1 MTRILRNWQP
11 RGNVKAVEM
20 AKTFDELVK
29 RTTKKRTRDRAARRT
44 RELLSGLL
52 LSEVRT
58 LSGRTQRQL
67 ADALGIRQPSLSKLE
82 HQSDMQVS
90 TLQRIVAAL
99 GGELEL
105 VARFP
110 TRAVKLAQFQPPRQS
125 THAAKPRSAA

>member
-1 MTRILRNWQP
+1 
-11 RGNVKAVEM
+11 M

-125 THAAKPRSAA
+125 TRAAKPRSAA